1 MCISTVVAE
10 EVHTFNTPRS
20 RRKFVFTAAAYDWVF
35 VMRAHSRYVHHGSDH
50 EIWREGADTAL
61 LKEK

>member
-1 MCISTVVAE
+1 MRIPTVMAE

-20 RRKFVFTAAAYDWVF
+20 RRKFVFTAAAHDWVF

-50 EIWREGADTAL
+50 EIWRESADTAL
-61 LKEK
+61 LKDK